1 MREED
6 MSDWAHQ
13 ADEAVLAARAGFERV
28 VGGLSL
34 FLGNIPPCNEIFL
47 ERLPGGGLMD
57 KRLLPHGFVW
67 GVSLVAVYAAVLTF
81 FVSDFI
87 AVGVWSF
94 VLGALLAAIYTHLDR
109 PELPKDEE
117 PWVGKIKI
125 VRFKVIYWHIGF
137 WWLAVL
143 STASSS
149 LSGLLPYYFM
159 YAPSEIFE
167 TSYADTFQGALI
179 GWFST
184 RMPYLMPER
193 LRGKS
198 VLIEWTGILVLIQL
212 AIVYYLFV
220 EQGFLYTGLFLNI
233 FPIALFFLFYKN
245 YKGNR

>member
-1 MREED
+1 
-6 MSDWAHQ
+6 
-13 ADEAVLAARAGFERV
+13 
-28 VGGLSL
+28 
-34 FLGNIPPCNEIFL
+34 
-47 ERLPGGGLMD
+47 MD
-57 KRLLPHGFVW
+57 RRLLPYGFVW

-149 LSGLLPYYFM
+149 LSGLLPYFM
-159 YAPSEIFE
+159 YAPSEILE
-167 TSYADTFQGALI
+167 TSYAADTFQGVLI

-193 LRGKS
+193 LGGKS
-198 VLIEWTGILVLIQL
+198 VLIEWAGILVLLQL
-212 AIVYYLFV
+212 AAIYYSFIGRLS
-220 EQGFLYTGLFLNI
+220 GFGLLINLAPLLVFCE
-233 FPIALFFLFYKN
+233 FYKIHRK
-245 YKGNR
+245 KGMTPPSQSRC